1 MMNLFNLH
9 TLAILSAS
17 TLLLLYFKRKRDSHF
32 KRCRS
37 KKLLHGKVVLITGGS
52 SGLGRQLAIEMV
64 NRGAT
69 TVIASPSEIRGRR
82 AVDYIVS
89 NSSCSTPKIT
99 WLALDLASKDSLKK
113 FFYNFCNQ
121 FTHLDILINNAG
133 VMFWPYDVTSYGVEY
148 HLGVNH
154 IGPCYLTKLFLDM
167 LKQSKS
173 AKVIFISSGKYTRA
187 KEPINMETPSPEEYN
202 MQNQYATSKL
212 ANILYAMALDK
223 RFKSSNVPIKVFPIR
238 PGFIRNT
245 ELGRRFNAFLTLLSF
260 PFIWYYSITT
270 KQASQTVLHCCL
282 EDDIPSGKL
291 YFNCEIQADGKLLT
305 EENMH
310 DVVRKTDEIIE
321 NAFSET

>member
-1 MMNLFNLH
+1 MNFFSLR
-9 TLAILSAS
+9 TLAVLSAS
-17 TLLLLYFKRKRDSHF
+17 TLILLYFKRMRDSHL
-32 KRCRS
+32 KRCKS

-69 TVIASPSEIRGRR
+69 TVIASPTEIRGRR

-99 WLALDLASKDSLKK
+99 WLPLDLASKDSLKK
-113 FFYNFCNQ
+113 FFYNFCRQ

-173 AKVIFISSGKYTRA
+173 AKVIFISSGKYKSA
-187 KEPINMETPSPEEYN
+187 QLPINMETPSPEEYN
-202 MQNQYATSKL
+202 MHTQYATSKL

-223 RFKSSNVPIKVFPIR
+223 QFESSKVPIKVFSVR

-245 ELGRRFNAFLTLLSF
+245 ELGRRINGFLILLSF
-260 PFIWYYSITT
+260 PFIWYYSITA

-291 YFNCEIQADGKLLT
+291 YFNCELDTDGELLS
-305 EENMH
+305 EENMRN
-310 DVVRKTDEIIE
+310 VARKTDEIIE
-321 NAFSET
+321 NVFSET